1 MGNPRMIWL
10 LLLQGRHTQDIAP
23 RVESHKRM
31 GVGGSGPLILTA
43 GDEELLGEKTI
54 LTEIVREGSDIACCT
69 SNRINNDLRLI

>member
-1 MGNPRMIWL
+1 MYLFIIDKSTNSTRTGNKLGNPRMIWL

-43 GDEELLGEKTI
+43 GDEELLGGKDYPDR
-54 LTEIVREGSDIACCT
+54 EIGM
-69 SNRINNDLRLI
+69 

>member
-1 MGNPRMIWL
+1 MIWL

-43 GDEELLGEKTI
+43 GDEELLWEKDYPDR
-54 LTEIVREGSDIACCT
+54 EIGK
-69 SNRINNDLRLI
+69 